1 MKGLTQRIQRTLDSL
16 RSVPGA
22 EATATAATLP
32 GVPTQWGGELKVV
45 EAAADPARKI
55 MAESRFVSPGYF
67 ETLHIPLLAGEIC
80 REAAGN
86 MSIVVNRSFADT
98 YFSQSSI
105 VGRHLRMPTNGF
117 LPPGEVRGIVGDARE
132 MGMNV
137 APVPT
142 VYWCA
147 SAPMPDPFFLV
158 RTRTDPM
165 SMAQTIRRKMHE
177 IDPARSVF
185 EMMPL
190 EEHLDDA
197 FAENRLRTVLLVFFA
212 LTAVSLASMGLYGML
227 SYFVSVRR
235 RETGLRLALGAL
247 PAQILRHFLLQGL
260 GVTLLGCIAGLGLAA
275 ALTRLLAGML
285 YGVSPSDGTTLLGV
299 ILMVLAL
306 AAIASL
312 VPAFRAA
319 RVEPMR
325 VLRDE

>member
-1 MKGLTQRIQRTLDSL
+1 
-16 RSVPGA
+16 
-22 EATATAATLP
+22 
-32 GVPTQWGGELKVV
+32 
-45 EAAADPARKI
+45 
-55 MAESRFVSPGYF
+55 
-67 ETLHIPLLAGEIC
+67 
-80 REAAGN
+80 
-86 MSIVVNRSFADT
+86 
-98 YFSQSSI
+98 
-105 VGRHLRMPTNGF
+105 
-117 LPPGEVRGIVGDARE
+117 
-132 MGMNV
+132 
-137 APVPT
+137 
-142 VYWCA
+142 
-147 SAPMPDPFFLV
+147 
-158 RTRTDPM
+158 
-165 SMAQTIRRKMHE
+165 
-177 IDPARSVF
+177 
-185 EMMPL
+185 
-190 EEHLDDA
+190 
-197 FAENRLRTVLLVFFA
+197 
-212 LTAVSLASMGLYGML
+212 ML

>member
-1 MKGLTQRIQRTLDSL
+1 
-16 RSVPGA
+16 
-22 EATATAATLP
+22 
-32 GVPTQWGGELKVV
+32 VPTQYETELKVA
-45 EAAADPARKI
+45 EAGADPALKI
-55 MAESRFVSPGYF
+55 TAESRFVSPGYF
-67 ETLHIPLLAGEIC
+67 ATLRIPLLEGEMC
-80 REAAGN
+80 RKTLFGKGN
-86 MSIVVNRSFADT
+86 INVVVNRSFAET
-98 YFSQSSI
+98 YFSRSS
-105 VGRHLRMPTNGF
+105 VLGRHVQVPTNRF
-117 LPPGEVRGIVGDARE
+117 LPPGEIRGVVGDARE
-132 MGMNV
+132 MGINV

-142 VYWCA
+142 VYWCV
-147 SAPMPDPFFLV
+147 SAPDPDPFFLA
-158 RTRTDPM
+158 RTYSDPM
-165 SMAQTIRRKMHE
+165 GMAQTIRRKMHE

-185 EMMPL
+185 EIMPL

-247 PAQILRHFLLQGL
+247 PGQILRHFLLQGL

-285 YGVSPSDGTTLLGV
+285 YGVSPSDATTLLGV
-299 ILMVLAL
+299 IVMVVVL

-319 RVEPMR
+319 RVEPMQ